1 MITKEEWKKVI
12 LGGIEYPY
20 LISNQGRL
28 KNRSGKILK
37 QMDWSCGYKM
47 YKLCRDGKY
56 IRILVHR
63 LVMISFSCVENY
75 KDLQVNH
82 KDGNKGNNTLSN
94 LEWTTQKENI
104 LHASKN
110 GIHNGIAYQEVTVFY
125 NSKFFGVFPS
135 INSASKATGINPGN
149 ISEIINGKKSYKT
162 KNFSFAKKR

>member
-1 MITKEEWKKVI
+1 
-12 LGGIEYPY
+12 
-20 LISNQGRL
+20 
-28 KNRSGKILK
+28 
-37 QMDWSCGYKM
+37 
-47 YKLCRDGKY
+47 
-56 IRILVHR
+56 
-63 LVMISFSCVENY
+63 MISFSCVENY

-82 KDGNKGNNTLSN
+82 KDGNKGNNALSN

-110 GIHNGIAYQEVTVFY
+110 GIHNGIAYQEVIVFY

-135 INSASKATGINPGN
+135 INSAGRATGINPGN